1 MALTYY
7 DLLEKMMML
16 DELTIIEILDID
28 SEDLVNKFSDRI
40 NDKLEELSEDFKHEH
55 QWRNTVWL
63 GQS

>member
-7 DLLEKMMML
+7 DLLEKIAML

-40 NDKLEELSEDFKHEH
+40 NDRLEELSEDFKHEY
-55 QWRNTVWL
+55 
-63 GQS
+63 

>member
-28 SEDLVNKFSDRI
+28 SEDLVAKFSDRI
-40 NDKLEELSEDFKHEH
+40 NDRLDELAKEF
-55 QWRNTVWL
+55 
-63 GQS
+63 